1 MPIYKAPLEDV
12 NFLLNDVFQI
22 DRYDNLPGF
31 SDASADVREAI
42 LGEAAKLSE
51 EVLQPLNRVGDL
63 EGCIRHDDGSVTT
76 PKGFKEAYKQ
86 VAEGGWL
93 GLSAP
98 AEYGG
103 QGLPVTLSQAVTEF
117 QCSANMA
124 FSMYPGLTMGAT
136 AALIVHGK
144 PEQKNIFVPKMVA
157 GEWTGTMNLTEPQCG
172 TDLGLLRTKAVKQAD
187 GSYKITGTKI
197 FISAGEHDLTE
208 NIIHLV
214 LARIEGAPAGIK
226 GVSLFVVPK
235 FLVNADG
242 SLGARNGVT
251 CGSIEHKMGIHGNS
265 TCVMNYD
272 GATGWLIGEEN
283 KGMQGMFV
291 MMNEARLGVGVQGLA
306 QSEVAYQNAVA
317 YARDRLQGRSLT
329 GAKAPDKPADPII
342 VHPDVRRMLLTIR
355 AFNEAAARLVVW
367 TALKSDVAHRSSDPK
382 DRQEAD
388 DHMGLMTP
396 VMKGVLTDVG
406 FSNAVLAQQ
415 MYGGHGYIAEQGM
428 EQFVRDARIAM
439 IYEGA
444 NGIQALDLVGRKLP
458 RDGGRAVMAFFG
470 EVAAFAKDHGADE
483 AMKPYVAAAHDR
495 RSGHLQQA
503 TTWLMQNAMMKPDN
517 AGAAA
522 TDYMQ
527 LFGLVTF
534 AFMWARMAKVAQD
547 KIAAGGATPVSDH
560 QARHRPFLHGADA
573 AGNRAASC
581 AHPDRMRDHHGI
593 GGGSVLT
600 GDILPAALRDLRA

>member
-1 MPIYKAPLEDV
+1 MPSYKAPLEDV
-12 NFLLNDVFQI
+12 SFLLNDVFQI
-22 DRYDNLPGF
+22 DRYNNLPGF
-31 SDASADVREAI
+31 SDAPGDVREAI
-42 LGEAAKLSE
+42 LAGAAKLSE
-51 EVLQPLNRVGDL
+51 EVMQPLNRIGDL
-63 EGCIRHDDGSVTT
+63 EGCTRHDDGRVTT
-76 PKGFKEAYKQ
+76 PKGFKEAFRQ
-86 VAEGGWL
+86 LAEGGWL

-103 QGLPVTLSQAVTEF
+103 QGLPTTLTLTVNEF
-117 QCSANMA
+117 QISANMA
-124 FSMYPGLTMGAT
+124 FSMYGGLTQGAT
-136 AALIVHGK
+136 AALMVHGK
-144 PEQKNIFVPKMVA
+144 PEQKTMFVPKMVA

-172 TDLGLLRTKAVKQAD
+172 TDLGLLRTKAAKQAD

-214 LARIEGAPAGIK
+214 LARIEGAPAGVK

-235 FLVNADG
+235 VLVNADG
-242 SLGARNGVT
+242 SLGAHNGVS

-291 MMNEARLGVGVQGLA
+291 MMNEARLGVAVQGLA
-306 QSEVAYQNAVA
+306 QSEVAYQNAAA
-317 YARDRLQGRSLT
+317 YAKDRLQGRALS
-329 GAKAPDKPADPII
+329 GPQSPDKPADPII
-342 VHPDVRRMLLTIR
+342 VHPDVRRTLMTIR
-355 AFNEAAARLVVW
+355 AFNEAARAMVMW
-367 TALKSDVAHRSSDPK
+367 TSLKGDVAHRSSETK
-382 DRQEAD
+382 DRQAAD

-396 VMKGVLTDVG
+396 VLKGVLTDVG

-415 MYGGHGYIAEQGM
+415 MFGGHGYIAENGM

-458 RDGGRAVMAFFG
+458 RDGGRAVMSFFA
-470 EVAAFAKDHGADE
+470 EVAAFAKGHGADE
-483 AMKPYVAAAHDR
+483 AMKPYIAPLSTAL
-495 RSGHLQQA
+495 GHLQQA
-503 TTWLMQNAMMKPDN
+503 TGWLMQNAMAKPDN
-517 AGAAA
+517 AGAGA

-534 AFMWARMAKVAQD
+534 AYMWARMTKVALD
-547 KIAAGGATPVSDH
+547 KIAGGDTTPYLTSKLVTGRFFMERMLPETSLHLARIQTGSATT
-560 QARHRPFLHGADA
+560 
-573 AGNRAASC
+573 
-581 AHPDRMRDHHGI
+581 ME
-593 GGGSVLT
+593 
-600 GDILPAALRDLRA
+600 LPAEAF